1 MLRLLRPASRRAG
14 AVRAALAAVPAL
26 VAWSGGPGGMA
37 ARAQQIVAPPAIY
50 PADTWQGRSVATVRV
65 LDTLDSSVQVLT
77 IPVGQDATFRALT
90 IHVGACR
97 DRPATLT
104 PDAAGWLAVRDTRQD
119 GPGFNGW
126 MLAGEPFLGV
136 FQDPIYAVRLVG
148 CAGDMVAPVPP
159 PLAALAA
166 AAAQPG
172 DQAASGS
179 PVPGTPVSAPADP
192 GPPAGRGAAGPPGRP
207 VPAAPPAGQP
217 GAASAPAVPA
227 ARFGGAPLSL
237 SPPDEEAPVSGAA
250 PSGAAMQPAGR
261 PMPLPPPTPFATGY
275 AAPTRSPPASSAP
288 AASQAQPGQPQ
299 SLLPP

>member
-50 PADTWQGRSVATVRV
+50 PADTWQGRTVATVRV

-179 PVPGTPVSAPADP
+179 PVPGTPVPGTSDQGTPSAPGSS
-192 GPPAGRGAAGPPGRP
+192 GPQVLT

-217 GAASAPAVPA
+217 AAASAPAVPA

-275 AAPTRSPPASSAP
+275 AAPPRSPPASSAP